1 MGHLLGRGQMSGELP
16 LGLSFCHQCL
26 LELVWRDRQGLSIGS
41 SRGAGPLLLERG
53 MSELLVWDLPH
64 PRSFRERWLLVPLVL
79 HPD

>member
-1 MGHLLGRGQMSGELP
+1 MGHLLDRGQGSVELP
-16 LGLSFCHQCL
+16 SGLSFCHQCL

-41 SRGAGPLLLERG
+41 SRGAGPLLLGRG

-64 PRSFRERWLLVPLVL
+64 QEFRERWLLVILVL